1 MTFRLGPKNDGPRV
15 AQLVNPSACSVGD
28 LGSIPGLG
36 RYPGEG
42 KAYPLQY
49 SDLENSMD
57 CIVHGGHILHG
68 VLKARMLK
76 WFAIPFSGGQHFVRT
91 LHHDPSVLDGSAW
104 HGS

>member
-57 CIVHGGHILHG
+57 CIVHGVAKSWDMTERLTLTWNIL
-68 VLKARMLK
+68 MM
-76 WFAIPFSGGQHFVRT
+76 Q
-91 LHHDPSVLDGSAW
+91 
-104 HGS
+104 